1 MATSSSAGAIPLG
14 RISPAPRMPL
24 AERLSSLIDEIAGLA
39 AEAGAPERRI
49 LPAAQLATTPVPASG
64 CADVPQSLADLARR
78 LYTLRRRRARHLP
91 AELFGEPACEILL
104 DLFIAAEEGRLIP
117 VTSACIAA
125 DVPGTTALRWLTLL
139 ESRGMVERRPDPR
152 DGRRCH
158 VALTVAR
165 YTAIASC
172 LALEARGLGAG

>member
-14 RISPAPRMPL
+14 RNNPPTRLPL

-39 AEAGAPERRI
+39 ADAGAPARRI
-49 LPAAQLATTPVPASG
+49 LPAASPGAGQGAELRRDPP
-64 CADVPQSLADLARR
+64 PQSLAELARR
-78 LYTLRRRRARHLP
+78 LYALRRRRTRHLP
-91 AELFGEPACEILL
+91 QELFGEPAWDILL

-139 ESRGMVERRPDPR
+139 ESRGLIERRPDPR

-158 VALTVAR
+158 VALTVAG
-165 YTAIASC
+165 YTVMASC
-172 LALEARGLGAG
+172 LAQEARGLGAG

>member
-14 RISPAPRMPL
+14 RSNPAPRLPL

-39 AEAGAPERRI
+39 VEAGAPARRI
-49 LPAAQLATTPVPASG
+49 MPAPLPAAGPGQASSR
-64 CADVPQSLADLARR
+64 DPVPQSLADLARR
-78 LYTLRRRRARHLP
+78 LYALRRRRTRHLP
-91 AELFGEPACEILL
+91 EELFGEPAWDILL

-139 ESRGMVERRPDPR
+139 EARSMIERRPDPR

-158 VALTVAR
+158 VALTVAG
-165 YTAIASC
+165 YTAMASC